1 MKTIDSPKQAQVVVA
16 LLMLAFS
23 VMSYFNRTIMSI
35 SGPEIIKEFSLSETQ
50 MGSIYSAFILSYA
63 LLMIPGG
70 HLADRFG
77 PRIVIT
83 FMGLGSAL
91 FTGLTALAGQPGLGT
106 WIGVVPSFLLVRLA
120 MGACT
125 APLYPSCARM
135 NANWFQLS
143 QRARVWG
150 LIAAGAG
157 IGGAVSPL
165 LFSAMI
171 NRFGWRLSFWAS
183 AGVTALLSVVWMWNV
198 RDHPRDSTFTATQD
212 PIKRPTQSVT
222 TATPWWKE
230 RNLLLLTAG
239 YFTVGYFE
247 YIFFFWIYYY
257 FGEIRKMGRSDTAI
271 YTTILF
277 LVWTVMTPL
286 GGYVSDRLVERY
298 GQKSGR
304 RVVPIV
310 CLPVSAFLLC
320 VGVNMSHPFGV
331 AACLSLALGFASASD
346 GPFWATAIDLGR
358 NNVGA
363 CSAIMNTGGN
373 IGGFL
378 APILTPLIAAYA
390 GWSWGLYFG
399 AGVVLI
405 GVISWFLIDPAQI
418 GPVAPPQLADAQ
430 SAEVSPR

>member
-1 MKTIDSPKQAQVVVA
+1 LKTTDSPKQTQFVVA

-77 PRIVIT
+77 PRIVVA

-91 FTGLTALAGQPGLGT
+91 FTGLTAVAGNPVLGS

-120 MGACT
+120 MGAST

-135 NANWFQLS
+135 NANWFPLS
-143 QRARVWG
+143 QRARIWG

-165 LFSAMI
+165 LFAAMI
-171 NRFGWRLSFWAS
+171 NRFGWRISFWVS
-183 AGVTALLSVVWMWNV
+183 AGVTALLSLVWLRKV
-198 RDHPRDSTFTATQD
+198 RDRPIDSTHTFTQE
-212 PIKRPTQSVT
+212 PTELAAQSMNP
-222 TATPWWKE
+222 AKAWWKE
-230 RNLLLLTAG
+230 RNLVLLTAG

-257 FGEIRKMGRSDTAI
+257 FGEIRKMGKNETAI

-277 LVWTVMTPL
+277 LMWTVMTPPW
-286 GGYVSDRLVERY
+286 RICFR
-298 GQKSGR
+298 
-304 RVVPIV
+304 
-310 CLPVSAFLLC
+310 SAC
-320 VGVNMSHPFGV
+320 
-331 AACLSLALGFASASD
+331 
-346 GPFWATAIDLGR
+346 
-358 NNVGA
+358 
-363 CSAIMNTGGN
+363 
-373 IGGFL
+373 
-378 APILTPLIAAYA
+378 
-390 GWSWGLYFG
+390 
-399 AGVVLI
+399 
-405 GVISWFLIDPAQI
+405 
-418 GPVAPPQLADAQ
+418 
-430 SAEVSPR
+430 

>member
-1 MKTIDSPKQAQVVVA
+1 MKTNDSPKLAPLVVA

-23 VMSYFNRTIMSI
+23 VMDYFNRTIMSI
-35 SGPEIIKEFSLSETQ
+35 SGPDIIKEFSLSETQ

-77 PRIVIT
+77 PRIVIA

-91 FTGLTALAGQPGLGT
+91 FTGLTAAAGRPGLGT
-106 WIGVVPSFLLVRLA
+106 WIGIVPSFLLVRLA
-120 MGACT
+120 MGGST

-135 NANWFQLS
+135 NANWFPLS

-165 LFSAMI
+165 LFAAMI
-171 NRFGWRLSFWAS
+171 NRFGWRISFGVS
-183 AGVTALLSVVWMWNV
+183 AGVTALLALGWLRKV
-198 RDHPRDSTFTATQD
+198 RD
-212 PIKRPTQSVT
+212 RPTDSPDPLIQESTELAAQSMNP
-222 TATPWWKE
+222 AKPWWKE
-230 RNLLLLTAG
+230 RNLVLLTAG

-257 FGEIRKMGRSDTAI
+257 FGEIRKMGRNETAI

-277 LVWTVMTPL
+277 LMWTVMTPL

-298 GQKSGR
+298 GHKIGR
-304 RVVPIV
+304 RIVPIV
-310 CLPVSAFLLC
+310 CLTVSAFLLC
-320 VGVNMSHPFGV
+320 VGVNMTQPFVV

-358 NNVGA
+358 KNVGA
-363 CSAIMNTGGN
+363 SSAIMNTGGN
-373 IGGFL
+373 VGGFL
-378 APILTPLIAAYA
+378 APIVTPLIAGYA

-399 AGVVLI
+399 SGVVLI
-405 GVISWFLIDPAQI
+405 GVVAWFLIDPAESR
-418 GPVAPPQLADAQ
+418 PVETKRSPELQ
-430 SAEVSPR
+430 SAGVNPH

>member
-1 MKTIDSPKQAQVVVA
+1 MKATDDPRQAQFVVA

-50 MGSIYSAFILSYA
+50 MGSVYSAFILSYA

-77 PRIVIT
+77 PRIVIA

-91 FTGLTALAGQPGLGT
+91 FTGLTAVAGHPGLGT

-120 MGACT
+120 MGAST

-135 NANWFQLS
+135 NANWFPVS
-143 QRARVWG
+143 RRARVWG
-150 LIAAGAG
+150 VIAAGAG

-171 NRFGWRLSFWAS
+171 NRFGWRLSFWIS
-183 AGVTALLSVVWMWNV
+183 AGVTALLSLVWLQKV
-198 RDHPRDSTFTATQD
+198 GD
-212 PIKRPTQSVT
+212 RPTNSTDALTQEPTVLAAQRLNPLKS
-222 TATPWWKE
+222 WWKD

-257 FGEIRKMGRSDTAI
+257 FGEIRKMGRNETAI

-277 LVWTVMTPL
+277 LMWTVMTPL

-298 GQKSGR
+298 GTKFGR

-310 CLPVSAFLLC
+310 CLTVSAFLLC
-320 VGVNMSHPFGV
+320 VGVNMSQPFGV

-358 NNVGA
+358 KNVGA
-363 CSAIMNTGGN
+363 CSGIMNTGGN
-373 IGGFL
+373 VGGFL
-378 APILTPLIAAYA
+378 APILTPLIAGYA

-405 GVISWFLIDPAQI
+405 GVIVWFLIDPDEAN
-418 GPVAPPQLADAQ
+418 PLETPTLTNAR
-430 SAEVSPR
+430 SAEVSSH